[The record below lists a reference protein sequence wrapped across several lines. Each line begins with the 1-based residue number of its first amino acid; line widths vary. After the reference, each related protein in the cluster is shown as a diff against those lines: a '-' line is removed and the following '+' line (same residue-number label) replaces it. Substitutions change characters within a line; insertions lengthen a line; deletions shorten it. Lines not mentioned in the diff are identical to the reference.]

1 MKKRPEIKNMLGL
14 TQEEMA
20 MVLGITK
27 GQWTMYKSGKRDLPL
42 EALERFSMLLQGVQ
56 KEKTS
61 KTAQHFIKEE
71 QRKTTTKIKEEYE
84 NTQIKLSRVHKEIN
98 TIEKQRTECFAAL
111 QTAAFLENH
120 HDTVGLASSIR
131 TRALKSL
138 QKYSLYKVEQ
148 LQLQKE
154 NLETIKIKLGQKMKI
169 LEKEK

>member
-1 MKKRPEIKNMLGL
+1 MKKRAEIKNMLGL

-27 GQWTMYKSGKRDLPL
+27 GQWSMYKSGQRDLPL
-42 EALERFSMLLQGVQ
+42 EALQQFSVLLQGVQ

-71 QRKTTTKIKEEYE
+71 QRNTNDKVKEDYE
-84 NTQIKLSRVHKEIN
+84 NIQIKLHRVQKEID

-111 QTAAFLENH
+111 ETAEFLENH
-120 HDTVGLASSIR
+120 NDAFGLASSIR
-131 TRALKSL
+131 ARAIKSL
-138 QKYSLYKVEQ
+138 HKYSLYKLEK

-154 NLETIKIKLGQKMKI
+154 NFETLKSKLEQRMKVV
-169 LEKEK
+169 L